1 MYCSIVKLSPVISKS
16 ASEQVLVLLHLQ
28 ACSKGNVIYDVWNII
43 FAMKDVTVELQLLI
57 KVKIAGFGVNKS

>member
-1 MYCSIVKLSPVISKS
+1 M
-16 ASEQVLVLLHLQ
+16 LLHLQ

-57 KVKIAGFGVNKS
+57 KVKIAGFGLNKS